1 VHQPRSGSTWKHDKV
16 IQWLAVFATARPYS
30 DGLDQPI
37 IHSDKFGCQDDRLPI
52 ALHSS
57 CHARSQNESIFGW
70 DQQKAFKMLL
80 FGIVAGYVFTLCA
93 R

>member
-1 VHQPRSGSTWKHDKV
+1 MASRLC
-16 IQWLAVFATARPYS
+16 IYCPYS

-57 CHARSQNESIFGW
+57 CHPRSQNESIFGW

-93 R
+93 G